1 MPKIHK
7 IRKII
12 LKTSSRFKKEFK
24 RQTRLAIAA
33 AIGFL
38 IAFAWKDFIFN
49 LIQDSVADI
58 SKITDIYFI
67 GITSAL
73 ILTILGVLFI
83 MISSKLLD

>member
-1 MPKIHK
+1 MHKIHK
-7 IRKII
+7 IKKII
-12 LKTSSRFKKEFK
+12 LKTSSRFKREFK

-49 LIQDSVADI
+49 VIQDSVTDI
-58 SKITDIYFI
+58 SNLTDIHFI
-67 GITSAL
+67 GIASAL
-73 ILTILGVLFI
+73 VLTILGVLFI